1 MSRALSPADPHTRWT
16 RRLVALG
23 VVVALVTALGVAAGT
38 VVADAQR
45 PAGSAGHHV
54 VEPGQT
60 LLEVAGATAP
70 EGIGTR
76 RQLQALREVNGLGAD
91 PVAAW
96 QVLVLPA
103 W

>member
-1 MSRALSPADPHTRWT
+1 MSRTHGLPDPHTPWS
-16 RRLVALG
+16 RRLLALG
-23 VVVALVTALGVAAGT
+23 LVVALVTALGMAAGT
-38 VVADAQR
+38 LVADAQR
-45 PAGSAGHHV
+45 PVGSAGHHV

-70 EGIGTR
+70 ESIGTR
-76 RQLQALREVNGLGAD
+76 RQLQALREVNALGAD
-91 PVAAW
+91 PVTAW

>member
-1 MSRALSPADPHTRWT
+1 MSRAVCPPRTPTRWS
-16 RRLVALG
+16 RRLVALS
-23 VVVALVTALGVAAGT
+23 VVVALVTALGIGAGT

-45 PAGSAGHHV
+45 PVGSAGHHV

-60 LLEVAGATAP
+60 LLEIAGTTAP
-70 EGIGTR
+70 EDIGTR
-76 RQLQALREVNGLGAD
+76 RQLQALREVNGLGAE
-91 PVAAW
+91 PVATW

>member
-1 MSRALSPADPHTRWT
+1 MSRARCAADPQTRWS
-16 RRLVALG
+16 RRLLALG
-23 VVVALVTALGVAAGT
+23 LVVVLVTSLGMAAGT

-45 PAGSAGHHV
+45 PVGSAGHHV

-60 LLEVAGATAP
+60 LLEIAGATAP

-91 PVAAW
+91 PISAW